1 MTKPQIRSFVVFK
14 NENSY
19 SVQEINQRLY
29 VTPSGKTGLITSRG
43 RKVRGI
49 KLSKAGNLYRTE
61 VETPTDGDK
70 TVSFKNTSLQ
80 DYHSLAMILKLEE
93 MIAEYKTNHIEV
105 EN

>member
-1 MTKPQIRSFVVFK
+1 
-14 NENSY
+14 
-19 SVQEINQRLY
+19 
-29 VTPSGKTGLITSRG
+29 
-43 RKVRGI
+43 
-49 KLSKAGNLYRTE
+49 LSKAGNLYRTE